1 MPECRCLGRS
11 VLIPCDARCGHADTL
26 PGAHLSHLS
35 AAAPLVS
42 TPHYHSDLLTLAAGS
57 STSAKIVVNITAL
70 VNVVKVWTD
79 P

>member
-1 MPECRCLGRS
+1 MSVSGRS
-11 VLIPCDARCGHADTL
+11 VLILCDARCGHADTL

-57 STSAKIVVNITAL
+57 STSAKIVVNITAV